1 MVSDEDRA
9 GLDRYVDRLVRDARR
24 TIEVSPYARSGSEAR
39 LYFWSRV
46 LTRVVDEVTKEGT
59 DEKSV

>member
-9 GLDRYVDRLVRDARR
+9 GLDRYADRLVRDARR
-24 TIEVSPYARSGSEAR
+24 TIEVSPYARSGIEAR
-39 LYFWSRV
+39 LYFWSS
-46 LTRVVDEVTKEGT
+46 LLKRVVEEATREGA